1 MGVGEG
7 VLVGVGEG
15 VLVGVGEGVL
25 VGVGEGVLVGVG
37 EGVLVGVGE
46 GVLVGVSEGV
56 AVGAAVGVG
65 VGVAVGTAAGV
76 GVGVAVRTA
85 AGVGVG
91 AAVAVGVGV
100 AMEMVARVSVG
111 TTVDAGL
118 SLQAFRRIV
127 MARIDRRATRRLIRI
142 DSSVRI
148 NRKVSLRLTWPPNPC
163 TIRYVSPTSAG
174 VPERTSTR
182 RLLVFSV
189 WVAWGVPQR
198 HAQLRQEISL
208 GHSELRYLARQ
219 HDPIQLELDPFG
231 RASTWIALEVAPN

>member
-1 MGVGEG
+1 MGVG
-7 VLVGVGEG
+7 
-15 VLVGVGEGVL
+15 
-25 VGVGEGVLVGVG
+25 
-37 EGVLVGVGE
+37 
-46 GVLVGVSEGV
+46 V
-56 AVGAAVGVG
+56 AVRTAAGVG

-76 GVGVAVRTA
+76 GVGA
-85 AGVGVG
+85 A
-91 AAVAVGVGV
+91 AVGVGV
-100 AMEMVARVSVG
+100 AMEIVVRASVG

-148 NRKVSLRLTWPPNPC
+148 NRKVSLRLTWAPNPC
-163 TIRYVSPTSAG
+163 TIRYVSPTSAR

-189 WVAWGVPQR
+189 WVALGVPQR

-208 GHSELRYLARQ
+208 GHSELRYLVKQ

-231 RASTWIALEVAPN
+231 NASAGLEVPPN